1 MGQGHKL
8 FEGGISIL
16 VDVEGSTSWWFTS
29 VYGSSKFALET
40 LFGTNWQDCLWFVG
54 MGGASE
60 GTSMW

>member
-40 LFGTNWQDCLWFVG
+40 FFGTNW
-54 MGGASE
+54 
-60 GTSMW
+60 